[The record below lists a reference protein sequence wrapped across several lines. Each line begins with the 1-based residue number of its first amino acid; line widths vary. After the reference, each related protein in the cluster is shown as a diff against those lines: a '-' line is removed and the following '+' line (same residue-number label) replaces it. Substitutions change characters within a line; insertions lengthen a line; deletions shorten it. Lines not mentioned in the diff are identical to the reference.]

1 MYRLLIVDDEYLSR
15 YALRTLLQKKFNNI
29 EIVGEAENGRQ
40 ALELN
45 SQLKPDII
53 IMDIKMPVL
62 NGIDASAQIINEY
75 PETNIL
81 ILTAYDS
88 FDYIKS
94 ALDIGVLGYI
104 LKPIKESE
112 VVEKINKVINQMI
125 EKTNHTDF
133 MGMVESKINVVKP
146 FIEDELVTSFITGNF
161 DKEKTQ
167 SYVDFLQED
176 IKAGYFLLVSTE
188 QYDLNGINDYLRSR
202 IVKEKTMSILK
213 RHLPLMKKSFFGKIQ
228 GNSIVVFI
236 PVDIKHSVNEIVR
249 EAIIIGQEINR
260 KLEIIGD
267 IDATVGIGGVYSE
280 IDCFCKSYCEAV
292 VALRKATKENKTVHF
307 NHLDSNDVD
316 VQPWQYP
323 TDLEDK
329 LIEQLKVGNICDAK
343 KYSDELLNHILCRN
357 DKPEKVKEYV
367 LEYITMLKRAISKLT
382 LCEYPCKFSELYTLT
397 TPEEMKIW
405 VKCNTYEL
413 IEQVENNC
421 PKKSDVMNRI
431 IDYINR
437 NFNKNITLDLV
448 ALEIGLSPQ
457 YLSKIFK
464 EQYGSTFIEFITLK
478 RLKYA
483 EELLSKGNRN
493 IKEISKLTGYEDS
506 NYFCRVFKK
515 ETGKSPKQFR
525 NAATTGVR

>member
-15 YALRTLLQKKFNNI
+15 YALRTLIQKKFNNI

-88 FDYIKS
+88 FDYIKN

-104 LKPIKESE
+104 LKPIKEAE

-146 FIEDELVTSFITGNF
+146 FIEDELVTSFITGIF

-167 SYVDFLQED
+167 SYIDFLQED

-202 IVKEKTMSILK
+202 IVKEKTMNILK
-213 RHLPLMKKSFFGKIQ
+213 RHLPLMKKCFFGKNQ

-236 PVDIKHSVNEIVR
+236 PVDTKHSVDEIVR
-249 EAIIIGQEINR
+249 EAIIIGHEINR

-280 IDCFCKSYCEAV
+280 IDCFCRSYSEAV
-292 VALRKATKENKTVHF
+292 LALRKASKDNKTVHF
-307 NHLDSNDVD
+307 NQLDSNDVD
-316 VQPWQYP
+316 VQQWHYP
-323 TDLEDK
+323 TELEDK
-329 LIEQLKVGNICDAK
+329 LIEQLKAGNISEAK
-343 KYSDELLNHILCRN
+343 KYSDELLNAILCRN
-357 DKPEKVKEYV
+357 EKPEKVKEYV
-367 LEYITMLKRAISKLT
+367 FEYITMLKRAISKLT
-382 LCEYPCKFSELYTLT
+382 LCEYSCKFSELYALT
-397 TPEEMKIW
+397 TPEEIKIW
-405 VKCNTYEL
+405 GTYNTYEL
-413 IEQVENNC
+413 IEKVENNSS
-421 PKKSDVMNRI
+421 KKSDVMNRI

-437 NFNKNITLDLV
+437 NFNKNITLDIV
-448 ALEIGLSPQ
+448 AMEVGLSPQ

-464 EQYGSTFIEFITLK
+464 EQYGSTFIEVITKK
-478 RLKYA
+478 RIKYA
-483 EELLSKGNRN
+483 EELLSKGNKN
-493 IKEISKLTGYEDS
+493 IKEISKLIGYEDP
-506 NYFCRVFKK
+506 NYFCRVFRK

-525 NAATTGVR
+525 ITAATGV

>member
-15 YALRTLLQKKFNNI
+15 YALRILLQKKFSNI

-45 SQLKPDII
+45 SKLKPDII
-53 IMDIKMPVL
+53 MMDIKMPVL
-62 NGIDASAQIINEY
+62 NGIDTSAQIINEY
-75 PETNIL
+75 PDANIL

-88 FDYIKS
+88 FDYIKN

-112 VVEKINKVINQMI
+112 VVEKINKVINHI
-125 EKTNHTDF
+125 VEKAAHTDF
-133 MGMVESKINVVKP
+133 MGIVESKINVVKP
-146 FIEDELVTSFITGNF
+146 FIEDELVTSFITGIF

-167 SYVDFLQED
+167 SYIDFLQED

-213 RHLPLMKKSFFGKIQ
+213 RHLPLMKKCFFGKIQ

-236 PVDIKHSVNEIVR
+236 PVDIKHSVDEIVR
-249 EAIIIGQEINR
+249 EALIIGQEINR

-267 IDATVGIGGVYSE
+267 INATVGIGGVYFGIES
-280 IDCFCKSYCEAV
+280 FCKSYCEAV
-292 VALRKATKENKTVHF
+292 AALRNASKDNKTIHF
-307 NHLDSNDVD
+307 NQLDSNDAD
-316 VQPWQYP
+316 VQPRHYP

-329 LIEQLKVGNICDAK
+329 LIEQLKAGNIADAK
-343 KYSDELLNHILCRN
+343 KYSAELLNAILYAN
-357 DKPEKVKEYV
+357 NKPEKVKEYV
-367 LEYITMLKRAISKLT
+367 FEYITMLKRAISKLT

-397 TPEEMKIW
+397 TPEE
-405 VKCNTYEL
+405 VKVWGTYNTYEL
-413 IEQVENNC
+413 IEKVENNYS
-421 PKKSDVMNRI
+421 KKSDVMNRI

-448 ALEIGLSPQ
+448 AMEVGLTPQ
-457 YLSKIFK
+457 YLSKVFK
-464 EQYGSTFIEFITLK
+464 EQYGSTFIDFITKK

-493 IKEISKLTGYEDS
+493 IKEISKLAGYEDS

-525 NAATTGVR
+525 ITATTGV

>member
-15 YALRTLLQKKFNNI
+15 YALRILLQKKFGNI

-45 SQLKPDII
+45 SKLKPDII

-62 NGIDASAQIINEY
+62 NGIDTSAQIINEY
-75 PETNIL
+75 PGANIL

-88 FDYIKS
+88 FDYIKN

-104 LKPIKESE
+104 LKPIKEAE
-112 VVEKINKVINQMI
+112 VVEKINKVINHII
-125 EKTNHTDF
+125 EKATHTDF
-133 MGMVESKINVVKP
+133 MGIVESKINVVKP
-146 FIEDELVTSFITGNF
+146 FIEDELVTSFITGIF

-167 SYVDFLQED
+167 SYIDFLQED

-213 RHLPLMKKSFFGKIQ
+213 RHLPLMKKCFFGKIQ

-236 PVDIKHSVNEIVR
+236 PVDIKHSVDEIVR
-249 EAIIIGQEINR
+249 EALIIGQEINR

-267 IDATVGIGGVYSE
+267 INATVGIGGVYSG
-280 IDCFCKSYCEAV
+280 IDSFCKSYCEAV
-292 VALRKATKENKTVHF
+292 AALRNASKDNKTIHF
-307 NHLDSNDVD
+307 NQLDSNDAD
-316 VQPWQYP
+316 VQPRHYP

-329 LIEQLKVGNICDAK
+329 LIEQLKAGNIADAK
-343 KYSDELLNHILCRN
+343 KYSAELLNAILYAN
-357 DKPEKVKEYV
+357 NKPEKVKEYV
-367 LEYITMLKRAISKLT
+367 FEYITMLKRAISKLT

-397 TPEEMKIW
+397 TPEE
-405 VKCNTYEL
+405 VKVWGTYNTYEL
-413 IEQVENNC
+413 IEKVENNYS
-421 PKKSDVMNRI
+421 KKSDVMNRI

-448 ALEIGLSPQ
+448 AMEVGLTPQ
-457 YLSKIFK
+457 YLSKVFK
-464 EQYGSTFIEFITLK
+464 EQYGSTFIDFITKK

-493 IKEISKLTGYEDS
+493 IKEISKLAGYEDS

-525 NAATTGVR
+525 ITATTGV